1 FAGATQR
8 RNARSQD
15 ANQEEG
21 RPAPAPRNAYAPP
34 LTLTQRSG
42 SGRERAAEPT
52 AGEER
57 STRRTHGGALQFGG
71 DGSKPGA
78 TDGAATGTANR
89 GGTAGRRGRRTG
101 GGRGRGGPAEG
112 PRRARQGGPLTAP
125 GALATV

>member
-1 FAGATQR
+1 RAGVLCVLRGGLGLPLFAGATQR

-57 STRRTHGGALQFGG
+57 STRRAHGGALQFGG
-71 DGSKPGA
+71 DRKSTRLNSSHVKTSYAVFCLKKKMSLHPY
-78 TDGAATGTANR
+78 
-89 GGTAGRRGRRTG
+89 
-101 GGRGRGGPAEG
+101 
-112 PRRARQGGPLTAP
+112 L
-125 GALATV
+125 LYH